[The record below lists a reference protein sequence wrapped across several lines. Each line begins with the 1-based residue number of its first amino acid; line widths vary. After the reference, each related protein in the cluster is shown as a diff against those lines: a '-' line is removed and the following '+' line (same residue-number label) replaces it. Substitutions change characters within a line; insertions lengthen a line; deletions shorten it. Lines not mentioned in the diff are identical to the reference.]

1 MTAPLIWRI
10 QSGVLAFTDVDPLA
24 VGYLPSWMGP
34 GGATSA
40 TAAMADYE
48 ADSTFWSC
56 QVTSGA
62 LTPTASTLTQ
72 DQPSTFCQL
81 GETVPTP
88 TLSTWT
94 LDVEM
99 IQDPHVGGGVA
110 PAQAMGLAEY
120 LYDHDAKE
128 VFFLLGLNGPDAAPR
143 AIGRV
148 VLSAATFGGVAQD
161 ILLAT
166 GSWPTSGKPDIAFGQ
181 SVITPTGLVVQT
193 AGGEKSTKSDKAAA

>member
-34 GGATSA
+34 GGATSS

-48 ADSTFWSC
+48 ADATFWSC

-62 LTPTASTLTQ
+62 LVPTADSSTQ

-88 TLSTWT
+88 KLSTWT

-110 PAQAMGLAEY
+110 PAQTVGLAQY
-120 LYDHDAKE
+120 LYEHDAQE
-128 VFFLLGLNGPDAAPR
+128 VYFLLGLNGADAAPR

-148 VLSAATFGGVAQD
+148 LLSAAQFGGVAQD

-166 GSWPTSGKPDIAFGQ
+166 GSWPTNGKPDIEWGTTAVTAAGD
-181 SVITPTGLVVQT
+181 VVQT
-193 AGGEKSTKSDKAAA
+193 ARREKVSA

>member
-34 GGATSA
+34 GGATAA
-40 TAAMADYE
+40 TADIADYE

-56 QVTSGA
+56 QVTAGS
-62 LTPTASTLTQ
+62 LVPTADASTQ

-88 TLSTWT
+88 KLSTWT

-110 PAQAMGLAEY
+110 PAQEMSLAEY
-120 LYDHDAKE
+120 LYLGDATEKY
-128 VFFLLGLNGPDAAPR
+128 FLLGLNGPMSAPR

-148 VLSAATFGGVAQD
+148 LLSAATFGGVAQD

-166 GSWPTSGKPDIAFGQ
+166 GSWPTNGKPDIAWG
-181 SVITPTGLVVQT
+181 ITAVTPGGLVVQQ
-193 AGGEKSTKSDKAAA
+193 AKAPAKVSA